1 MGKVHQG
8 TSISHPICVVEKI
21 LKVLWMVGHMEDSM
35 KNFLEVG
42 LQIGINK
49 SSFSHYFQ
57 TIPHMF
63 DVTSCFNFVDV
74 VSSCF

>member
-1 MGKVHQG
+1 MDKVHQG
-8 TSISHPICVVEKI
+8 TSTSHPLCVVERI

-49 SSFSHYFQ
+49 GSSFHYFQ
-57 TIPHMF
+57 TIQHMF
-63 DVTSCFNFVDV
+63 DVTLYFNFVDV
-74 VSSCF
+74 SSCF